1 MKKISILVLL
11 SILTNSNVFAQP
23 AIQYCPLN
31 PRSIFELTINI
42 SLYVDSTGKEQNQ
55 SQLYAIDEIEMFY
68 KSERNKTAELAEED
82 CTPYDVFV
90 ENNQL
95 YISEVAPFE
104 STINSNKLKTYLLA
118 TENIHSLVINITNS
132 TGRTINLSQLPL
144 LRQLKLTCSHLTIY
158 CNDWTVESNNI
169 KLDIKKWKFLSPK
182 NVTFVRLHG
191 GVFPKKKLLRK
202 LRKFENI
209 TKIEFY

>member
-1 MKKISILVLL
+1 MKTILLLILLLLL
-11 SILTNSNVFAQP
+11 SYTSSFTQARI
-23 AIQYCPLN
+23 YHCPLN
-31 PRSIFELTINI
+31 PKSIFELTLNIDIYLDSAGNRQSFI
-42 SLYVDSTGKEQNQ
+42 SLS
-55 SQLYAIDEIEMFY
+55 AIDEIETFN
-68 KSERNKTAELAEED
+68 KFERNKSAELADED

-144 LRQLKLTCSHLTIY
+144 LKQLKLTCSHLTIY